1 MVKKSKTVYIFG
13 AGISGCTLARKLAD
27 ANYKVNLYEKNKF
40 VGGNCYDFNDK
51 NKVLIHK
58 FGPHIFHTSDKKV
71 VNFINKFTKLNSF
84 KNEVLSNV
92 DNKLIPLPINFDS
105 IKLIDPKNAQYIIKK
120 LKKEFPNKK
129 TITFFEFRNVKDSKV
144 KQMSDYIFKN
154 MYANYSSKM
163 WGTKFE
169 NISPDTINRVKICL
183 SYNRSYFPDDKYQGL
198 PVKGYTN
205 MINKIINHKNINL
218 VLNSKQKLSL
228 KNNKTYI
235 DNKQTNDPIFY
246 CGSIDEL
253 FSFKYGILPYR
264 SLDIKFESFNKN
276 SYQENAVIN
285 YPADK
290 AMTRI
295 AEYKK
300 MTLQKLSKATTISK
314 EFPGQFSP
322 KSKKFGVR
330 YYPIKNDKNIAT
342 YNKYAE
348 ELRKFKNIH
357 SLGRLAEYK
366 YYDMDEAIA
375 SALAIFERLFN

>member
-1 MVKKSKTVYIFG
+1 
-13 AGISGCTLARKLAD
+13 
-27 ANYKVNLYEKNKF
+27 
-40 VGGNCYDFNDK
+40 
-51 NKVLIHK
+51 
-58 FGPHIFHTSDKKV
+58 
-71 VNFINKFTKLNSF
+71 
-84 KNEVLSNV
+84 
-92 DNKLIPLPINFDS
+92 
-105 IKLIDPKNAQYIIKK
+105 
-120 LKKEFPNKK
+120 
-129 TITFFEFRNVKDSKV
+129 
-144 KQMSDYIFKN
+144 
-154 MYANYSSKM
+154 
-163 WGTKFE
+163 
-169 NISPDTINRVKICL
+169 
-183 SYNRSYFPDDKYQGL
+183 
-198 PVKGYTN
+198 

-366 YYDMDEAIA
+366 YYDMHHIIENV
-375 SALAIFERLFN
+375 LKLF